1 MQEEQHLAFVVLPNL
16 KIVGAMYDSTYPTA
30 KTREEQQQM
39 WAKLLFYH
47 SRKIMKLNRFS
58 SLLLLPSQHPK
69 NITSIAII
77 NFGAKQ
83 HAGIQKEKSEKT
95 ELVITPTMCA

>member
-1 MQEEQHLAFVVLPNL
+1 
-16 KIVGAMYDSTYPTA
+16 MYDSTYPTA

-39 WAKLLFYH
+39 WVQLLFYQ
-47 SRKIMKLNRFS
+47 SKKKMKLIRFS

-77 NFGAKQ
+77 NLATKQ
-83 HAGIQKEKSEKT
+83 RAS
-95 ELVITPTMCA
+95 L